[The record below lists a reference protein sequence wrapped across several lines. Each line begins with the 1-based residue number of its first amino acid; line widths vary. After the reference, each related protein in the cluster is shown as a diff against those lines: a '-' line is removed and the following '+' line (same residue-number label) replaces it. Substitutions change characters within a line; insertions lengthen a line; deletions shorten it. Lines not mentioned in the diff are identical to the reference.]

1 MKKILIILLFS
12 FILCQNSPSTSFFS
26 TALDSIQCLLKSNKL
41 FDSFFKI
48 VEVVKTND
56 FLQIFNT
63 CYAIYLDL
71 KEELNKCNE
80 GPNIKKLE
88 EIDEDDDIKLGYP
101 SAVLLLY
108 TRFGEEAFQ
117 WFDQGGF
124 PLLKEKCYQREGQNA
139 WICNYIRKE
148 TN

>member
-12 FILCQNSPSTSFFS
+12 FILSQNAQSTSFFS
-26 TALDSIQCLLKSNKL
+26 TALDSFQCLLKSNKL
-41 FDSFFKI
+41 VDSFLQI
-48 VEVVKTND
+48 VEVLKTKD
-56 FLQIFNT
+56 LLQIINT
-63 CYAIYLDL
+63 CFKIYLDL

-80 GPNIKKLE
+80 ESNKIKKLE
-88 EIDEDDDIKLGYP
+88 EIDEDEDLKLGYP

-108 TRFGEEAFQ
+108 TKFGEEAFQ

-148 TN
+148 